1 MNQTEI
7 RRINKKLD
15 ELSTDIFTIREFKR
29 SASRNLGDA
38 QRRTNPDDVAR
49 VIKDVTILSGTV
61 SSTLMTLD
69 GADHYL
75 DHAISELAVIKNL
88 LKQGGHVMTK
98 QSQLSD
104 ANFKLKQL
112 ADRVNELISLNEVM
126 KWYFDDGIKLAT
138 AINGVQKPTNA
149 EWEQLCQQLSDKLY
163 NSSQLA
169 ETMRRLARESEDI
182 QAWLGTFLEDLAE
195 VK

>member
-1 MNQTEI
+1 M
-7 RRINKKLD
+7 
-15 ELSTDIFTIREFKR
+15 
-29 SASRNLGDA
+29 
-38 QRRTNPDDVAR
+38 TN
-49 VIKDVTILSGTV
+49 
-61 SSTLMTLD
+61 
-69 GADHYL
+69 
-75 DHAISELAVIKNL
+75 
-88 LKQGGHVMTK
+88 

-138 AINGVQKPTNA
+138 AINGIQKPTSA
-149 EWEQLCQQLSDKLY
+149 EWERLCQQLSDKLY
-163 NSSQLA
+163 NSSQIA
-169 ETMRRLARESEDI
+169 ETMRRLAWESEDI